1 MDELSEIRWLIERT
15 KIIEIIVKFA
25 NAMDEKDWQRL
36 RTYLADEID
45 IDYSAFRGEAPKR
58 ITAEEYVQQRI
69 DGLAGLLTLHMS
81 TNHEV
86 TIQQNGAQCKSAYR
100 IYRLDPNRE
109 PGQAQLDTVGK
120 YTHYLIKAN
129 GQWRINAIQQT
140 VVIISGNPQ
149 VHGALRGTS

>member
-15 KIIEIIVKFA
+15 KIIEIIVRFA
-25 NAMDEKDWQRL
+25 NARDEKDWQRL
-36 RTYLADEID
+36 RTCLADEID

-69 DGLAGLLTLHMS
+69 DGLAGLLTLHIS

-86 TIQQNGAQCKSAYR
+86 TILLNGAQCKSAYR
-100 IYRLDPNRE
+100 IYRLDPARE
-109 PGQAQLDTVGK
+109 PGQARLDTAGK
-120 YTHYLIKAN
+120 YTHHLIKAN

-140 VVIISGNPQ
+140 VVIISGNPE